1 MPPPTELTSD
11 ALLDIIACL
20 PLGAIARLVQ
30 VQSAWK
36 ILVYT
41 NESTVYHNAAML
53 HRFVPSVNTTLDDA
67 VSTLDFDTS
76 SLSIA
81 GWKQFCR
88 LRLGIERNWTG
99 CGPSQMR
106 NIGAIG
112 ENIHQRK
119 TIPHS
124 EYTITAALRYISVH
138 DDADGIVWK
147 LPENYFQSFPYFAYD
162 AGYLALPNH
171 LLNTIE
177 IWREPSTEMLP
188 YAPSPVQ
195 KIAAEATAAV
205 YGAPAGGH
213 FVPCYTLPSRGEA
226 VLKEKLI
233 KMMYPT
239 LLSATPGDIHIWDIS
254 TALHVR
260 TLHTTGT
267 IHGHSMG
274 DFRGIEISKE
284 YVLAFDSVQIRL
296 FSRHDGNFLFHFS
309 NSSAGPVAIQLMPP
323 RHTPSPGQCH
333 GAALLPQVLFPR
345 RKNWTQSRGEFQEV
359 VLSSCGTTLIAMGWN
374 KPLLIIHDLHR
385 RVTGELPVQETTVN
399 IKIAREYDDI
409 RLTSPAVTADRI
421 AVGTHA
427 GILVLTLDRSGS
439 RAAGSVC
446 LRMPTGLS
454 SPVCLSASFLH
465 LSSTCNLRN
474 ITLLGTK
481 LGFEGDVN
489 MVPRKTLARYPKKRV
504 VDPRRYRRTA
514 VVPSVVTS
522 VNVVVSSENDNTEEP
537 PDIDGDQ
544 GDDADSID
552 SMPDLQSVS
561 NSSDSEDAD
570 EESVCSSDEDQEA
583 RASETI
589 FSEFSEATAAAE
601 ASIFP
606 PDAENSDSHLLSDW
620 SGSDSEDDNLLPPHH
635 YPLPPP
641 GMLPNPFG
649 VLPLANNGNLVFQ
662 LTGEAQGNHTDEIA
676 AFVVNVAPRT

>member
-36 ILVYT
+36 ILVYA

-99 CGPSQMR
+99 FGPSQMR

-213 FVPCYTLPSRGEA
+213 FVPCYTLRRTTTQRILQILTATKGT
-226 VLKEKLI
+226 
-233 KMMYPT
+233 MPT
-239 LLSATPGDIHIWDIS
+239 VS
-254 TALHVR
+254 TAC
-260 TLHTTGT
+260 
-267 IHGHSMG
+267 
-274 DFRGIEISKE
+274 
-284 YVLAFDSVQIRL
+284 QIC
-296 FSRHDGNFLFHFS
+296 SRS
-309 NSSAGPVAIQLMPP
+309 
-323 RHTPSPGQCH
+323 
-333 GAALLPQVLFPR
+333 
-345 RKNWTQSRGEFQEV
+345 
-359 VLSSCGTTLIAMGWN
+359 
-374 KPLLIIHDLHR
+374 
-385 RVTGELPVQETTVN
+385 
-399 IKIAREYDDI
+399 
-409 RLTSPAVTADRI
+409 RI
-421 AVGTHA
+421 AVIVKT
-427 GILVLTLDRSGS
+427 RMKNQ
-439 RAAGSVC
+439 SVAQTKT
-446 LRMPTGLS
+446 RRQEPRRRS
-454 SPVCLSASFLH
+454 SPNFQ
-465 LSSTCNLRN
+465 
-474 ITLLGTK
+474 K
-481 LGFEGDVN
+481 
-489 MVPRKTLARYPKKRV
+489 
-504 VDPRRYRRTA
+504 
-514 VVPSVVTS
+514 
-522 VNVVVSSENDNTEEP
+522 
-537 PDIDGDQ
+537 
-544 GDDADSID
+544 
-552 SMPDLQSVS
+552 
-561 NSSDSEDAD
+561 
-570 EESVCSSDEDQEA
+570 
-583 RASETI
+583 
-589 FSEFSEATAAAE
+589 
-601 ASIFP
+601 
-606 PDAENSDSHLLSDW
+606 
-620 SGSDSEDDNLLPPHH
+620 
-635 YPLPPP
+635 PPP
-641 GMLPNPFG
+641 LRRHQSSNC
-649 VLPLANNGNLVFQ
+649 
-662 LTGEAQGNHTDEIA
+662 
-676 AFVVNVAPRT
+676 